1 MASVKD
7 LLLSSLEELVK
18 DDLKRFQW
26 YLVNDHDRI
35 SMYEMKDADRL
46 KTVDK
51 MVARFR
57 PEAAVK
63 ITVDILRKMKQ
74 NHLAEQLEK
83 KHKQGNV

>member
-1 MASVKD
+1 MSDKD

-35 SMYEMKDADRL
+35 SKSEMKDADRL

-51 MVARFR
+51 MVACFR